1 MGKNEE
7 SAFMNTYSI
16 ILVDDEQAAHFALQN
31 LLKGYDNLKLIGQVY
46 SGKHAIEAINNLK
59 PDLIFLDI
67 RMQDMD
73 GFEVLK
79 HLIYQPY
86 IVFCTAYD
94 QYAVEAF
101 KQNSI
106 DYLLKPVDEK
116 RFAQCIDKIER
127 LLPKHREIDLDKLTE
142 LSKLLNP
149 PRKATA
155 IPINVRSKII
165 FVKCDD
171 ITYCVAKDGY
181 VSLITDDGKEYVCD
195 LTLKQLEERLP
206 DDFMRVQ
213 KSYIVNKTK
222 IEEIQKYFNNRLIL
236 VMADRHNT
244 RITTGTSYIDI
255 IRSELLL

>member
-1 MGKNEE
+1 
-7 SAFMNTYSI
+7 MNTYSI
-16 ILVDDEQAAHFALQN
+16 IIVDDEQAAHFALQN
-31 LLKGYDNLKLIGQVY
+31 LLMDYENLKLIGQAY
-46 SGKHAIEAINNLK
+46 NGKQAIELINSLK

-67 RMQDMD
+67 HMQDMD

-79 HLIYQPY
+79 HLTYQPY

-94 QYAVEAF
+94 QYAIEAF

-116 RFAQCIDKIER
+116 RFAQCVDKVER
-127 LLPKHREIDLDKLTE
+127 LLSKHQEIDMAKLLE
-142 LSKLLNP
+142 MSKLLNP
-149 PRKATA
+149 PKKASA
-155 IPINVRSKII
+155 IPINIRSKII
-165 FVKCDD
+165 FVKCEN
-171 ITYCVAKDGY
+171 ITYCIAKDGY

-206 DDFMRVQ
+206 DDFIRVQ

-236 VMADRHNT
+236 VMSDRNNT
-244 RITTGTSYIDI
+244 RITTGTSYIDL
-255 IRSELLL
+255 IRNELQL